1 MNSMNVGNIIAI
13 IAIIV
18 AIILAVCPIIWKFKK
33 NRIPHLTLLSQ
44 EATDKDGNI
53 NKLSNSDLSV
63 EEINDLMS
71 QKNSIGIYMFRGKKS
86 MILNLLDYNENIV
99 FKDSYAKVK
108 VLNKGCAIKKIKVTG
123 GTIFFNSSEKPYI
136 LKGNTKFTNFL
147 IERNDTNEIFISDVS
162 NVDKVKISS
171 DLYIREA
178 IKNNIEEKP
187 NVFELSLPNHTFAY
201 SRILINIQVCTE
213 YNEIFKCEL
222 IINVQNS
229 ENYSELA
236 SSFTKFYKVK

>member
-18 AIILAVCPIIWKFKK
+18 AIITAVGPIIWKFKK

-53 NKLSNSDLSV
+53 NKLFNSELSV
-63 EEINDLMS
+63 EEINDLVS
-71 QKNSIGIYMFRGKKS
+71 HKNSIGIYMFRNKKS
-86 MILNLLDYNENIV
+86 MISNLLDYKENMI

-108 VLNKGCAIKKIKVTG
+108 ILNKGCAIKRIKVTG
-123 GTIFFNSSEKPYI
+123 GTIFFNGSEKPYI

-147 IERNDTNEIFISDVS
+147 VERNDTNEIFISDVS

-178 IKNNIEEKP
+178 IKNNIEETP
-187 NVFELSLPNHTFAY
+187 NVFELPLPNHTFAY
-201 SRILINIQVCTE
+201 SKILINIQVCTE
-213 YNEIFKCEL
+213 YDEFFKCEL
-222 IINVQNS
+222 NINVQNS